1 MLNAPILVIT
11 DHTGS
16 AEAGYTLTSPSK
28 QLLTLARNLTS
39 GELHALALNPN
50 PDLDALTEYGVT
62 HVYTPDFNGL
72 SPRVAAVVADC
83 TLAVVNATGVNY
95 AAILNVSNYRGREV
109 AGILATKLGSG
120 AAVDVTA
127 CQIVD
132 GQIEAAKTI
141 LGGTWSSTFKV
152 TRGTPI
158 ISLRP
163 SAVEAHPAAQ
173 ATTATVTQI
182 TPQFST
188 AAQAV
193 TVVNSTEQGSDGR
206 VSLTE
211 AAIAV
216 VGGRGTEGDFTLV
229 EELADALGAGVGATR
244 VACDEG
250 WIERSAQ
257 VGQTGVTIAPRIY
270 IGLGVSGAVHHT
282 CGIQASQKIVAICDD
297 PDAPIFE
304 LTDFGVVGDIND
316 VVPQALERLKELG
329 AVN

>member
-28 QLLTLARNLTS
+28 QLLTLARQLTN
-39 GELHALALNPN
+39 GQLHALALNPS
-50 PDLDALTEYGVT
+50 PDTAALNDYGVT
-62 HVYTPDFNGL
+62 QVYTPDFAGL
-72 SPRVAAVVADC
+72 SPRVAAVVAEA
-83 TLAVVNATGVNY
+83 TLAVLAETGEQY

-109 AGILATKLGSG
+109 AGILAAKLGSG

-127 CQIVD
+127 CKIVD

-158 ISLRP
+158 ISLRA
-163 SAVEAHPAAQ
+163 SAVEATPAPTPTN
-173 ATTATVTQI
+173 ATITQV
-182 TPQFST
+182 TPQYSDIT
-188 AAQAV
+188 RAV
-193 TVVNSTEQGSDGR
+193 NVVSSVEQGSDGR

-211 AAIAV
+211 AAVAV
-216 VGGRGTEGDFTLV
+216 IGGRGTDGDFTLV
-229 EELADALGAGVGATR
+229 EELADSLGAGVGATR

-282 CGIQASQKIVAICDD
+282 CGIQAAQKIIAVCDD
-297 PDAPIFE
+297 QDAPIFE
-304 LTDFGVVGDIND
+304 LTDFGVVGDINE
-316 VVPQALERLKELG
+316 VIPQALSHLKELG
-329 AVN
+329 VVN